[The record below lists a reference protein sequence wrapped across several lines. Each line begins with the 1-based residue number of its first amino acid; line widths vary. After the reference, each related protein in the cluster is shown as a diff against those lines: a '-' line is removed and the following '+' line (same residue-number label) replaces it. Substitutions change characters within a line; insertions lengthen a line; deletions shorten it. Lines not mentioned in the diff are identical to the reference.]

1 MQKEQ
6 YKKYIGSLKKSF
18 LYPLIFREY
27 IYIVTSAHG
36 LNEYGSIFSENL
48 GYQNLGYHN
57 KSSLLIIK
65 RLITRISQPNHFPNL
80 ATDSEQHILFRY
92 NNILYSQMISAGLA
106 TIIEIPFSLRL
117 VSSFKKLQIVKSQN
131 LRSIHSI
138 FPFLEDK
145 LTHLNYVSTGLIP
158 YPIHLE
164 KLVQAVRFWI
174 KDTACLHLLRLFFH
188 EYWSWKSQLISNKFF
203 SILVYFV
210 KRNPRLF
217 LVLYN
222 IYIYENESIL
232 FFIRNQVFYLRS
244 TFSSFFLERNLFY
257 GKIEQFAQV
266 FSNYF
271 GIRLWLFKDTFIHYA
286 RYEGKAILAS
296 KGTPLTIKKWKYYLV
311 NLWQCHFYVW
321 SQPENIY
328 LNLLSKQS
336 IHLLGYLSSLGLN
349 LSVLRSQMVEN
360 SFLIDNTKHKFDTKI
375 PIFSLIGAFE
385 NAQFCNAAGHPIS
398 KPNRAHS
405 PDADIIDQFVCIC
418 KNLSHYYSGSSTKSL
433 YRLKYILRLSC
444 VKTLAR
450 KHKSTVRIFLKRLGS
465 ELLEEFFTEE
475 KRILSLIPRT
485 SSISQRL
492 YKGRVWYL
500 DIVCINELA
509 HHKNFFMKH
518 GNRNSP

>member
-1 MQKEQ
+1 MQKEK
-6 YKKYIGSLKKSF
+6 YKKYLELDRSLKKSF

-27 IYIVTSAHG
+27 IYIVTSAHP
-36 LNEYGSIFSENL
+36 LNEYGSLFSE
-48 GYQNLGYHN
+48 NLGYHN

-65 RLITRISQPNHFPNL
+65 RLITRMNQSNHFQIF
-80 ATDSEQHILFRY
+80 ATDSHIFFRY
-92 NNILYSQMISAGLA
+92 NKILYSQMISAGLA

-117 VSSFKKLQIVKSQN
+117 VSSFKKLQLVKSQN

-138 FPFLEDK
+138 FPFFEEK

-164 KLVQAVRFWI
+164 KLIQAVRFGI
-174 KDTACLHLLRLFFH
+174 KDPACLHLLRLFFH
-188 EYWSWKSQLISNKFF
+188 EYWSSKSRFISNKNF
-203 SILVYFV
+203 SIFLYFV

-222 IYIYENESIL
+222 IYIYENESI
-232 FFIRNQVFYLRS
+232 FFFLRNQVFYFRS
-244 TFSSFFLERNLFY
+244 TFYSFFLERNFFY
-257 GKIEQFAQV
+257 GKIEQFAEV
-266 FSNYF
+266 FANYF
-271 GIRLWLFKDTFIHYA
+271 GIRLWFFKDTCMHYA
-286 RYEGKAILAS
+286 RYQGNFILAS
-296 KGTPLTIKKWKYYLV
+296 KGTPLAFKKWKYYLV
-311 NLWQCHFYVW
+311 NFWQCHFYVW
-321 SQPENIY
+321 SQSENIY
-328 LNLLSKQS
+328 LNSLCKDS

-349 LSVLRSQMVEN
+349 PSLVRSQMVEN
-360 SFLIDNTKHKFDTKI
+360 SFLIDNTQQKFDTKI
-375 PIFSLIGAFE
+375 PILSLIAALE
-385 NAQFCNAAGHPIS
+385 KAQFCNAVGHPIS

-405 PDADIIDQFVCIC
+405 PDSDIIDQFVCIC

-450 KHKSTVRIFLKRLGS
+450 KHKSTVRLFLKRLGS

-509 HHKNFFMKH
+509 HHKNLFMKH

>member
-1 MQKEQ
+1 MQKEK
-6 YKKYIGSLKKSF
+6 YKKYFEIDGSFKKSF

-27 IYIVTSAHG
+27 IYIVTYARG

-48 GYQNLGYHN
+48 GYDN
-57 KSSLLIIK
+57 KLSLLIIK
-65 RLITRISQPNHFPNL
+65 RLITRMNQPDHFKIL
-80 ATDSEQHILFRY
+80 STDSEQPTLFRY
-92 NNILYSQMISAGLA
+92 NNILYFQMISVGLA
-106 TIIEIPFSLRL
+106 TIIEIPFSLKSLCSFERL
-117 VSSFKKLQIVKSQN
+117 HIVKSQN

-145 LTHLNYVSTGLIP
+145 LAHLNYVSTGLIP

-174 KDTACLHLLRLFFH
+174 KDSACLHLLRLFFH
-188 EYWSWKSQLISNKFF
+188 EYSNWNSQFISNKLISIFF
-203 SILVYFV
+203 SFV
-210 KRNPRLF
+210 KKNLRLL

-232 FFIRNQVFYLRS
+232 FFLRNQVFYLRS
-244 TFSSFFLERNLFY
+244 TFSSFLLERNFFY
-257 GKIEQFAQV
+257 EKMEQFTEV
-266 FSNYF
+266 FDNCF
-271 GIRLWLFKDTFIHYA
+271 GIVLWLFKDTFMHYA
-286 RYEGKAILAS
+286 RYQGKFFLAS
-296 KGTPLTIKKWKYYLV
+296 KGTPLRIKKWKYYLV
-311 NLWQCHFYVW
+311 NLWQCRFFVW

-328 LNLLSKQS
+328 LNSLSKHS
-336 IHLLGYLSSLGLN
+336 VHFLGYLSSLGLN
-349 LSVLRSQMVEN
+349 PSVFRSQMVEN
-360 SFLIDNTKHKFDTKI
+360 SFLIDNRKCKLDTKI
-375 PIFSLIGAFE
+375 PIFSLISALE
-385 NAQFCNAAGHPIS
+385 KAKFCNAVGHPIS
-398 KPNRAHS
+398 KPTWAHS
-405 PDADIIDQFVCIC
+405 PDSDIIDRFVCIC

-433 YRLKYILRLSC
+433 YRIKYILRLSC

-465 ELLEEFFTEE
+465 GLLEEFFTEE

-509 HHKNFFMKH
+509 HHKNLFMKH